1 MQIQFCIEGD
11 HPLLCCWSRYA
22 DPIRSVFCGCVAK
35 NLGGGCAGYLAHP
48 FVENDGFCE
57 RMCQVA
63 STPRLSGLNDLGS
76 CWIFLRCQILE
87 RAGTGFTSAIACLL
101 LAFNGVGGQ
110 RGNVTS
116 F

>member
-11 HPLLCCWSRYA
+11 HPLLCCWSRDA
-22 DPIRSVFCGCVAK
+22 DPIRSAFCGCVAK

-63 STPRLSGLNDLGS
+63 STALRRWSMEYNLRLPLPGET
-76 CWIFLRCQILE
+76 IYPE
-87 RAGTGFTSAIACLL
+87 
-101 LAFNGVGGQ
+101 
-110 RGNVTS
+110 
-116 F
+116 